1 MTFDDSFLTSPWTF
15 LNWLGTHLGDLG
27 LCGLAVAAF
36 LALSE
41 YKKRVRFENQFDA
54 AKRTLHVFYKFRDA
68 IHKIRDP
75 SQDAHELNELQ
86 ARPDTNDFERAMKEN
101 TEAGI
106 TLLRIDKRQKYALA
120 VEELM
125 PEFRAFFGDDTSAF
139 QGAKTIWNDI
149 LITTRLL
156 TRPSELNKAKR
167 AEYKN
172 IICPPLDGD
181 DHIAKQMDEIVQK
194 IEDICLPVLRG
205 ETRT

>member
-41 YKKRVRFENQFDA
+41 YKKRVRFEHQFDA
-54 AKRTLHVFYKFRDA
+54 AKRTLHAFYEFRDA
-68 IHKIRDP
+68 ICRIRDRFR
-75 SQDAHELNELQ
+75 DAYELNELQ

-106 TLLRIDKRQKYALA
+106 TLLRMEKHQKHILA
-120 VEELM
+120 VKELM
-125 PEFRAFFGDDTSAF
+125 PEFRAFFGDDMSPF
-139 QGAKTIWNDI
+139 QDTNNTWNEVFLAAKW
-149 LITTRLL
+149 L
-156 TRPSELNKAKR
+156 TDPQELNKDQRTKY
-167 AEYKN
+167 EN
-172 IICPPLDGD
+172 IIYWSGKED
-181 DHIAKQMDEIVQK
+181 DHITKQMDEIVQK